1 MHQHGFCLINVFKIH
16 FEVKLE
22 SAFSF
27 AAGNPVAMTTKGG
40 LEMKD
45 GGSTGCL
52 GTWIQTVVIF
62 VAHDSMFIAP

>member
-1 MHQHGFCLINVFKIH
+1 MGFKYISRSNWKVL
-16 FEVKLE
+16 
-22 SAFSF
+22 FSF

-52 GTWIQTVVIF
+52 GTWIQIFVVF
-62 VAHDSMFIAP
+62 VAHDFMFIAP